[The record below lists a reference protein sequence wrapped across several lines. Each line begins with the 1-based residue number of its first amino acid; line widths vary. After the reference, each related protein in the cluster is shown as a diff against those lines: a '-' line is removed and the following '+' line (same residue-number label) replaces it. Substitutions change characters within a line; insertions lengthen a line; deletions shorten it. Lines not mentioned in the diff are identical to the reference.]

1 MNEKQATRE
10 TQPIRSKSDLPQKAK
25 AYTLTMLLAAGT
37 LLNFVLPVRPALAQ
51 DSFAELSPGAQ
62 EVARDLNIDE
72 ELKQLFAIRAQRQA
86 RLGTSS
92 DTTKA
97 SKLSPDDPE
106 AIKIILL
113 RQEINETI
121 TAAFLELRVL
131 IAHLDKEST
140 SYTALRNYLED
151 KRDRAIRL
159 NSITNFIATGTMS
172 MVANGFQIPPGE
184 TPETVGAI
192 IGTLGG
198 ALSTGISTWA
208 LKLSGGVK
216 VGAQGQANMLSKLF
230 DIEADQ
236 EHDYPHE
243 VWRFVTDKSPD
254 DESGLSRKD
263 ALIKR
268 WIELKRI
275 KGIKSDADKKRLQLL
290 CDAVVQEKS
299 VDIDLLEDRSAML
312 ADVKAM
318 VSLMFEELLELI
330 RAIHGRSS

>member
-1 MNEKQATRE
+1 MR
-10 TQPIRSKSDLPQKAK
+10 
-25 AYTLTMLLAAGT
+25 
-37 LLNFVLPVRPALAQ
+37 AQ
-51 DSFAELSPGAQ
+51 DSFGELSPGAQ

-72 ELKQLFAIRAQRQA
+72 ELKQLFAIRAQRRA

-97 SKLSPDDPE
+97 SRLSPEDPE

-159 NSITNFIATGTMS
+159 NSITNFLATGTMS

-184 TPETVGAI
+184 TPETIGAI
-192 IGTLGG
+192 IGTVSG
-198 ALSTGISTWA
+198 ALSTGISAWA
-208 LKLSGGVK
+208 LRLSGGTK
-216 VGAQGQANMLSKLF
+216 VAAQGQANMLSKMF
-230 DIEADQ
+230 DIEADKD
-236 EHDYPHE
+236 HDYPPE

-254 DESGLSRKD
+254 EDGLSRKD

-275 KGIKSDADKKRLQLL
+275 KGIKSEVDKKRLQLL
-290 CDAVVQEKS
+290 CNAVVQDRS